1 MLLGK
6 GYPVQL
12 HGGKGDTAAQLEGL
26 LAEFSGGSRTLMH
39 VRATL
44 ETYLSVNAPS
54 ANSVE
59 YDMHLALLELI
70 KIFHARHPD
79 VDLALPEV
87 TSELGLGFGSG

>member
-6 GYPVQL
+6 GFPVQL
-12 HGGKGDTAAQLEGL
+12 HNGKGDTAAQLEGL
-26 LAEFSGGSRTLMH
+26 LAALTVGTRTLSH
-39 VRATL
+39 VRAQL
-44 ETYLSVNAPS
+44 ESYLSVNAPS

-70 KIFHARHPD
+70 KIFHTRNPD

-87 TSELGLGFGSG
+87 T

>member
-12 HGGKGDTAAQLEGL
+12 HNGKGDTAAQLEGL
-26 LAEFSGGSRTLMH
+26 LAEFTGGSRTLTH
-39 VRATL
+39 VRAQL
-44 ETYLSVNAPS
+44 ESYLSVNAPC

-59 YDMHLALLELI
+59 YDTHLALFELI
-70 KIFHARHPD
+70 KIFHARNPD

-87 TSELGLGFGSG
+87 A